1 MIVKQTWL
9 ILLLLFWCAGA
20 AAERVSGLYEAAVP
34 VVGQGAEARASAIRE
49 AFGQVLIKVS
59 GNRDLLQQEDHAKR
73 LKRAPRYVQQYR
85 YRMLEQPQP
94 DDPPTVVDP
103 ENPLPDRLLWVRFD
117 EKAVNRLLRE
127 GGVPVWGGT
136 RPSTLVWLTRDAKG
150 RRTLYQPD
158 MEPELATA
166 VTDAADQRGL
176 PVVMPLMDLE
186 DRNALQV
193 SDLWGGFEENIRRA
207 SQRYLPDVILAGRL
221 HRQDRRVWSGDWM
234 LYLPDGV
241 EQWQMQGKSDLALAR
256 EGVQRAVDLL
266 AARFA
271 PQSASQGV
279 EALRIRVSG
288 MLNLADYVL
297 VKDYLQSLVM
307 IEQLDLLA
315 AGPEQVSFLAR
326 VQGGREALERG
337 ILLGGVLESMVA
349 SDEVV
354 QAEASPPE
362 DFDVQSLD
370 YRLRQ

>member
-1 MIVKQTWL
+1 MIFKQTWL
-9 ILLLLFWCAGA
+9 ILLLLLWCTGA
-20 AAERVSGLYEAAVP
+20 VAERVSGLYEAAVP
-34 VVGQGAEARASAIRE
+34 VVGQGAQARAPAMRE
-49 AFGQVLIKVS
+49 AFGQVLIKIS
-59 GNRDLLQQEDHAKR
+59 GNRDLLQQEDLAKR

-85 YRMLEQPQP
+85 YRMLEQPLS
-94 DDPPTVVDP
+94 DDPAPVVDP

-127 GGVPVWGGT
+127 ASVPVWGGT

-150 RRTLYQPD
+150 RRTLYQQD
-158 MEPELATA
+158 MEPELATT
-166 VTDAADQRGL
+166 VTETADQRGL

-193 SDLWGGFEENIRRA
+193 SDLWGDFEENIRRA

-221 HRQDRRVWSGDWM
+221 HRQGGQAWSGDWT

-241 EQWQMQGKSDLALAR
+241 EQWQIQGKSDLALAR
-256 EGVQRAVDLL
+256 EGVQQAVDLL

-297 VKDYLQSLVM
+297 VKDYLRSLVM

-315 AGPEQVSFLAR
+315 AGSEQVSFLAR

-337 ILLGGVLESMVA
+337 ILLGGVLESVVT

-354 QAEASPPE
+354 EAEASPPE

>member
-1 MIVKQTWL
+1 MIFKQTWL
-9 ILLLLFWCAGA
+9 ILLLLLWCTGA
-20 AAERVSGLYEAAVP
+20 VAERVSGLYEAAVP
-34 VVGQGAEARASAIRE
+34 VVGQGAEARAPAMRE
-49 AFGQVLIKVS
+49 AFGQVLIKIS
-59 GNRDLLQQEDHAKR
+59 GNRDLLLREDLVKR

-85 YRMLEQPQP
+85 YRMLEQPLA
-94 DDPPTVVDP
+94 DDPAPVVDP
-103 ENPLPDRLLWVRFD
+103 ENPLPDRQLWVRFD

-127 GGVPVWGGT
+127 AGVPVWGGT

-150 RRTLYQPD
+150 RRTLYQQD

-166 VTDAADQRGL
+166 VTETAEQRGL

-186 DRNALQV
+186 DRNTLQV

-221 HRQDRRVWSGDWM
+221 HRQGSQAWSGDWT

-241 EQWQMQGKSDLALAR
+241 EQWQIQGEGDLALAR

-297 VKDYLQSLVM
+297 VKDYLHSLVM

-337 ILLGGVLESMVA
+337 IVLGGVLESVVTP
-349 SDEVV
+349 DEVV
-354 QAEASPPE
+354 EAEASPPE

-370 YRLRQ
+370 YRLR